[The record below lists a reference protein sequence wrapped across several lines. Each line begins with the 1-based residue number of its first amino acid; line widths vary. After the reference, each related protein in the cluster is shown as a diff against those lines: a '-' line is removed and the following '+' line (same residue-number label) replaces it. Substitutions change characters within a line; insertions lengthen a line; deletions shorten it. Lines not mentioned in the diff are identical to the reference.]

1 MHQVDWNDSTPER
14 RLAITDLVDKFPHT
28 PRPARDASSETPS
41 SSVPLSQ
48 RPDIPDMSSDGFTPP
63 VWNPASKQ
71 RNPWREGCPPNLLPT
86 CSSPDVHET
95 QQIPTLSLS
104 VPQMATPTTS
114 SHVYPVPS
122 RPPMTSNQATA
133 ELNKLLSELEEARNR
148 YNRLLPQTVD
158 AQVDMERCEAKVKEF
173 YVAHGLML

>member
-1 MHQVDWNDSTPER
+1 MGLHNQFGI
-14 RLAITDLVDKFPHT
+14 L
-28 PRPARDASSETPS
+28 
-41 SSVPLSQ
+41 
-48 RPDIPDMSSDGFTPP
+48 
-63 VWNPASKQ
+63 PASNAT
-71 RNPWREGCPPNLLPT
+71 RGERGVSTSSIRVDGNILADIGVGPPNLLPT

-148 YNRLLPQTVD
+148 YNRLLPQTVG
-158 AQVDMERCEAKVKEF
+158 AQVDMERSEAKVKEF

>member
-41 SSVPLSQ
+41 SSVPLSP
-48 RPDIPDMSSDGFTPP
+48 RPDIPAMSSDGFTPP

-71 RNPWREGCPPNLLPT
+71 RNPWREGF
-86 CSSPDVHET
+86 
-95 QQIPTLSLS
+95 
-104 VPQMATPTTS
+104 PQMATPTTS
-114 SHVYPVPS
+114 SLVYPVPS
-122 RPPMTSNQATA
+122 LPPMTSNQATA